1 MFDSSWSS
9 IVDAID
15 DASSVMAGVTDLLAG
30 LAIMANESTVSLSE
44 PMEILVSDLNRAH
57 ESLATARNLLDDEE
71 VKARLM

>member
-30 LAIMANESTVSLSE
+30 LAIMANESTVPLSE